1 MVAALDG
8 EFPSQLPIK
17 DGKITLHWSTRGRL
31 DPYLKVE
38 LVWGFALF
46 PANTAHVVS
55 LTASFKTGKRVL
67 LHDGEQVHAVLREA
81 AQRTYAWQRDGHS
94 FAIQELLEGP
104 RDVSRFRFVIDSAF
118 SFQTKKAGAA
128 FTTVELSVEVPPR
141 ADAYEVPP
149 KPRLWTPRE
158 EEDLHALVR
167 SQWVKGAAEGGINA
181 PWPVDWAAVA
191 GHLGTG
197 RPAADVER
205 RWTSMQASKRAR
217 EADGAPRDSQAEWLE
232 AQVLASQPP
241 ARVEPILARQSQAEK
256 DALARAASPP
266 ATAPASPL
274 WPDAQAAMA
283 DFAEASSIVDSSSR
297 GQHLDPRA
305 LACVQW
311 ASQVDELKKHIG
323 TRGLETLSAG
333 REPMPGFA
341 DTWARLRT
349 RRAEILENMS
359 RSEKSPSAAA
369 MFAARRQALEE
380 AAGPG
385 ELAYALRTLGT
396 NIAAA
401 RREQMQYVARKFS
414 DAVGDAALERAYI
427 TLREARQDK
436 TQKAHVILLETC
448 SAGAACAAAIVDLLD
463 LEDEERQ
470 CASLRALAAF
480 RAANEAETRARVARE
495 KLEKLE
501 EVTHEAEARARELR
515 AELEE
520 VKASSPTATSPA
532 KPPTGQTD
540 DDLLIAAA
548 LALATPRADEAVA
561 SSAPTLAGAA
571 PAEASD
577 SDSDSEWDENDAAC
591 ETLLAAERAA
601 AEKRTQ
607 SRAEEAARHKEA
619 ITRRLTKRRSERPR
633 DHAVA
638 GSMTADSES
647 DTESENG
654 ASVGTAYP
662 VRARP
667 PAPSRPASR
676 PGTWGP
682 DRLIMEIE
690 GYIRKL
696 FDTGIK
702 AAFRKR
708 LANARGNINALA
720 DLNEDVQKAAGAVE
734 ADTISRLTT
743 SAASDPNEAVQEAD
757 AISWLT
763 TSAASAEVEAQAAAE
778 AKEDADQALA
788 ALGGEFGFALKYAAA
803 GWERP
808 TSFASPSSSPTA
820 VTQRHLRTSVLAGA
834 GIEAVNQRSD
844 SRGGSR
850 KPAILI

>member
-1 MVAALDG
+1 MVVALDG
-8 EFPSQLPIK
+8 EFPTQLPIK

-31 DPYLKVE
+31 DPYSKVE
-38 LVWGFALF
+38 LVWRFALF
-46 PANTAHVVS
+46 PANSAHVVT
-55 LTASFKTGKRVL
+55 LMASFKTGKRVL
-67 LHDGEQVHAVLREA
+67 LHDGEQVDMVLREA
-81 AQRTYAWQRDGHS
+81 EKRTYAWQRDGHS

-104 RDVSRFRFVIDSAF
+104 RDVSRFRFVIDSSF

-141 ADAYEVPP
+141 ADAYEAPQ
-149 KPRLWTPRE
+149 LWTPRE

-197 RPAADVER
+197 RPAAEVER

-217 EADGAPRDSQAEWLE
+217 EADGAQA
-232 AQVLASQPP
+232 LASQPP
-241 ARVEPILARQSQAEK
+241 ARVEPILARQLSQAEK
-256 DALARAASPP
+256 EALASVPAASPP
-266 ATAPASPL
+266 ATPPASPL

-283 DFAEASSIVDSSSR
+283 DFAEASSIVDASSR
-297 GQHLDPRA
+297 GQHLDP
-305 LACVQW
+305 LAFGLITW

-333 REPMPGFA
+333 REPMIGFTDA
-341 DTWARLRT
+341 WARLRT
-349 RRAEILENMS
+349 RRAEVVEIVENLS
-359 RSEKSPSAAA
+359 RSEESSSAAA
-369 MFAARRQALEE
+369 MFAARREALEA

-396 NIAAA
+396 NIATA
-401 RREQMQYVARKFS
+401 RRKQMQYVAREFS

-427 TLREARQDK
+427 SLREARQDK

-495 KLEKLE
+495 RLEMLEKA
-501 EVTHEAEARARELR
+501 TAEAEARAKELR

-520 VKASSPTATSPA
+520 VKASSPTSSMSPA

-561 SSAPTLAGAA
+561 SSPPTLAGTA

-577 SDSDSEWDENDAAC
+577 SDSESESDDDDAAC

-619 ITRRLTKRRSERPR
+619 IARRLTKRRSERPR

-638 GSMTADSES
+638 GSMTVDSES

-667 PAPSRPASR
+667 PAPSRPAPR

-682 DRLIMEIE
+682 DRLVMEIE

-696 FDTGIK
+696 SDTGTK

-720 DLNEDVQKAAGAVE
+720 DLNADVQEAAGAVDSGVDAVQEAAGAVE
-734 ADTISRLTT
+734 A
-743 SAASDPNEAVQEAD
+743 VQE
-757 AISWLT
+757 T
-763 TSAASAEVEAQAAAE
+763 
-778 AKEDADQALA
+778 EDR
-788 ALGGEFGFALKYAAA
+788 K
-803 GWERP
+803 
-808 TSFASPSSSPTA
+808 
-820 VTQRHLRTSVLAGA
+820 SVLAGA
-834 GIEAVNQRSD
+834 GAEAIQKRSD
-844 SRGGSR
+844 SRGRSR
-850 KPAILI
+850 NPVLEELRI